1 METTSDGG
9 KYGAI
14 PLITDSEGNAL
25 LSVDQCRAA
34 HVERDSKPK
43 ARQGASAMRQEPEKR
58 ERVFRG
64 YRIVEP
70 EEAPHGGR
78 ELYQM
83 EEDEGLPEIAVVYED
98 EEGMVVDEHGGEEQ
112 GYEYGGDE
120 LMYECGGE
128 LGGYNDYDM
137 EARLRYDAGPQ
148 CHAVSAHPPEFFQTL
163 PTLAPSACGLQGAPG
178 AYHSAAVPNV
188 HLRPHSHEPQL
199 WQASNGPPSF
209 P

>member
-1 METTSDGG
+1 M
-9 KYGAI
+9 
-14 PLITDSEGNAL
+14 
-25 LSVDQCRAA
+25 
-34 HVERDSKPK
+34 ERDSKPK
-43 ARQGASAMRQEPEKR
+43 ARQDASATCQEPEKQ

-78 ELYQM
+78 ELYWM

-98 EEGMVVDEHGGEEQ
+98 DEGMVVDECGGEER

-120 LMYECGGE
+120 SMYECGGE

-137 EARLRYDAGPQ
+137 EAHPRYDAGPQ
-148 CHAVSAHPPEFFQTL
+148 HHAVSAHPPEFFQTL

-178 AYHSAAVPNV
+178 AYRGAAVPNV
-188 HLRPHSHEPQL
+188 CPHPHSHKPQL
-199 WQASNGPPSF
+199 RQASNGPPSF
-209 P
+209 PQDIQ